1 MAGSKKSDEK
11 YSAKEA
17 RERFE
22 AALRGARVAGH
33 KPMKPSPAKKA
44 KAKKKPGK

>member
-1 MAGSKKSDEK
+1 MAKKSEDQYDSKETEK
-11 YSAKEA
+11 RMA
-17 RERFE
+17 
-22 AALRGARVAGH
+22 AALKGARLVGH